1 MKHKILK
8 GVACMAATAVVLKA
22 VLPKKHIE
30 AEE

>member
-8 GVACMAATAVVLKA
+8 GVACMAATAVLLKA
-22 VLPKKHIE
+22 VLPKKHIK